1 VFWGNDVPAASFTP
15 IRGFN
20 VSLHT
25 NSVDD
30 ARRIFNGLAD
40 GGKVTTQ
47 LSEVDRA
54 DLFGMVVDRFGVLWL
69 ILALRDGR

>member
-1 VFWGNDVPAASFTP
+1 
-15 IRGFN
+15 
-20 VSLHT
+20 LHT